1 MHGNHSDERHAAR
14 FSVSVTSGDLRLR
27 RGRGG
32 RAWLGVRR
40 IGAFNAVVMAGGLLL
55 ILLAV
60 QNLAPAR
67 AAAFADGMP
76 GTFVARE
83 VTCVQHPGHEACSWL
98 GDFRSRDGA
107 VQRKAIAFYGSD
119 REMFTP
125 GQSVRAYDTG
135 RQGHVYGPGGSNEW
149 IAVAALLLFGCLMV
163 ARSVIHTLRSP
174 SFGGVA
180 GRAREDAV

>member
-1 MHGNHSDERHAAR
+1 
-14 FSVSVTSGDLRLR
+14 
-27 RGRGG
+27 
-32 RAWLGVRR
+32 
-40 IGAFNAVVMAGGLLL
+40 MAGGLLL

-67 AAAFADGMP
+67 AAAFADGVP

-83 VTCVQHPGHEACSWL
+83 LTCVQHPGHEACSWS

-107 VQRKAIAFYGSD
+107 VRREAVAFYGGD
-119 REMFTP
+119 REMFVP

-149 IAVAALLLFGCLMV
+149 VAVAALLLSGCLLV
-163 ARSVIHTLRSP
+163 ARSIIRALRSP
-174 SFGGVA
+174 SRGGVA
-180 GRAREDAV
+180 GRARQDVA